1 MPPPPSQGRARAA
14 EPQQQHRP
22 GGRLRRAAGPARNPG
37 ASKLMVTPS
46 GRAPIDRLEVWPKSQ
61 ISPSDVAHFS
71 RRFKAAYGLSPRVFR
86 ATR

>member
-1 MPPPPSQGRARAA
+1 
-14 EPQQQHRP
+14 
-22 GGRLRRAAGPARNPG
+22 
-37 ASKLMVTPS
+37 MVTPS